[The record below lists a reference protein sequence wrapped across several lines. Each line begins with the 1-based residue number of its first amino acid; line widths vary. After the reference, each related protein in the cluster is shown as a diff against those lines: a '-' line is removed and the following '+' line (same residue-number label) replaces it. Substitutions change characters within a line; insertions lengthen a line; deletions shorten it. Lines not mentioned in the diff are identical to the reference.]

1 MDNNTAFRIRTNEK
15 KKEIYDVIRKR
26 FVLLT
31 KEEMVR
37 QAYIAYLLQEI
48 KVPKILISVEKK
60 ITYNTLSK
68 RYDIVV
74 ANPDGT
80 ILMVVE
86 CKAES
91 VNLNEDS
98 LSQLALYNAE
108 LQAKYL
114 VLFNGKQQIAFQK
127 KDETYTLISTL
138 PPYEKMLLK

>member
-1 MDNNTAFRIRTNEK
+1 MDNKTAFRIRTNEG
-15 KKEIYDVIRKR
+15 KKEIYDTIRKR

-31 KEEMVR
+31 QEEMVR
-37 QAYIAYLLQEI
+37 QAYIAYLLQEV
-48 KVPKILISVEKK
+48 KVPEILISVEKK

-74 ANPDGT
+74 ANPNGT
-80 ILMVVE
+80 ILIAVE

-114 VLFNGKQQIAFQK
+114 VLFNGKQQIVFQK
-127 KDETYTLISTL
+127 KDNSYTLISTL
-138 PPYEKMLLK
+138 PPYEKMLL

>member
-1 MDNNTAFRIRTNEK
+1 MDNKTAFRIRTNEG
-15 KKEIYDVIRKR
+15 KKEIYDTIRKR

-31 KEEMVR
+31 QEEMVR
-37 QAYIAYLLQEI
+37 QAYIVYLLQEV
-48 KVPKILISVEKK
+48 KVPEILISVEKK

-74 ANPDGT
+74 ANPNGT
-80 ILMVVE
+80 ILIAVE

-114 VLFNGKQQIAFQK
+114 VLFNGKQQIVFQK
-127 KDETYTLISTL
+127 KDNSYSLISTL
-138 PPYEKMLLK
+138 PPYEKMLL

>member
-1 MDNNTAFRIRTNEK
+1 MDNKTAFRIRTNEG
-15 KKEIYDVIRKR
+15 KKEIYDTIRKR

-31 KEEMVR
+31 QEEMVR
-37 QAYIAYLLQEI
+37 QAYIAYLLQEV
-48 KVPKILISVEKK
+48 KVPEILISVEKK

-74 ANPDGT
+74 ANPNGT
-80 ILMVVE
+80 ILIAVE

-114 VLFNGKQQIAFQK
+114 VLFNGKQQIVFQK
-127 KDETYTLISTL
+127 KDNSYTLISTL
-138 PPYEKMLLK
+138 PSYEKMLL